1 MAATRGTQPLR
12 ATHPRLSWHA
22 TLTGGQVDAVS
33 ALVADARAADGLEP
47 LSDHAAVRVRH
58 GAAGT
63 HHLLLDVDGTLV
75 GYAQLSDAPAAD
87 APASAEFV
95 VRPSARR
102 AGYGAELL
110 RELRDRAPGGFGV
123 WAHGQHPAA
132 ERLAATGGFRRTR
145 TLWQVRRP
153 LNTDLPPVRWP
164 AGVTVRT
171 FRVGADEPAWLRCNA
186 RAFAHHPDQGRWTS
200 DDLQLRESEPWF
212 DPAGFFLA
220 ERSETGLAGF
230 HWTKVH
236 PPTDSEPA
244 IGEVYV
250 IGVDPD
256 EQGTGLGKALLIR
269 GLKHLQDSGLREAML
284 YVDED
289 NITAMSLYERLG
301 FTRLRADAHYL
312 AV

>member
-1 MAATRGTQPLR
+1 VAATRGTQPLGV
-12 ATHPRLSWHA
+12 THPRLSWHA
-22 TLTGGQVDAVS
+22 ALDSAQVDAVGE
-33 ALVADARAADGLEP
+33 LVAAARAADGLGP
-47 LSDHAAVRVRH
+47 LSDHAALRVRH
-58 GAAGT
+58 AATGT

-75 GYAQLSDAPAAD
+75 GYAQLSDAPAAGT
-87 APASAEFV
+87 PASAEFV

-110 RELRDRAPGGFGV
+110 RALGDRAPDGFGV

-132 ERLAATGGFRRTR
+132 ERLADASGFRRTR

-153 LNTDLPPVRWP
+153 LTADLPPVRWP
-164 AGVTVRT
+164 TGVTVRT
-171 FRVGADEPAWLRCNA
+171 FRVGTDEEAWLRCNA
-186 RAFAHHPDQGRWTS
+186 RAFAHHPDQGSWTN
-200 DDLQLRESEPWF
+200 DDLQLREEEPWF

-220 ERSETGLAGF
+220 ERPASGLVGF

-236 PPTDSEPA
+236 PPTDTEPA

-256 EQGTGLGKALLIR
+256 EQGTGLGKALLIG
-269 GLKHLQDSGLREAML
+269 GLQHLKDRGLREAML

-289 NITAMSLYERLG
+289 NVTAMSLYERLG
-301 FTRLRADAHYL
+301 FTKRRADAHYL
-312 AV
+312 AI